1 MPTRITETS
10 RHRTLNESD
19 EEFERRDA
27 ENQHAKQRRDTWHLD
42 KTVSISHIT
51 ATISIVIMLG
61 IGASKMDTRLT
72 VVENGLISN
81 RAAFLYNDDNLRKEA
96 ERQDSA
102 IQQQLSDIKTSLA
115 RIETAI
121 SNKADKDLVQAL
133 VDRLK

>member
-27 ENQHAKQRRDTWHLD
+27 KNQHAKQRRDTWHLD